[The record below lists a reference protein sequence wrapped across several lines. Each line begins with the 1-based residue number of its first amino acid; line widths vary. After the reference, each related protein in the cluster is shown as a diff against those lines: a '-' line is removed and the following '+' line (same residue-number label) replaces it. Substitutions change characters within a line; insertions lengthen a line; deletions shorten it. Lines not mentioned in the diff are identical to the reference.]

1 MKEKFL
7 AFLSILPFFI
17 VFTFFMIAPL
27 IWIVFNAFYVEEDEI
42 YSLANFIH
50 IFESKFYLQ
59 SIINSLQISFISS
72 IFGLLIGLLASYS
85 LFVLAPS
92 KICKFL
98 FSLNTMI
105 SNFSGVPLA
114 FAFIIV
120 LGSNGV
126 VNVFLKNLG
135 IEPFVSVYANFGVNI
150 VYVYFQIPLA
160 ILLLLPAFKSLENSH
175 LNACKM
181 LGGGNFLYWLKIAL
195 PLLAPVLFG
204 VFVILFANA
213 FGAYATIYALSS
225 GNFNVT
231 PVRIAALI
239 AGDINLDPYMAS
251 ALSIIIT
258 IIMLV
263 VTFIA
268 NFLSKKYNFK
278 VL

>member
-85 LFVLAPS
+85 LFILAPS
-92 KICKFL
+92 KICNFL

-126 VNVFLKNLG
+126 VNVF
-135 IEPFVSVYANFGVNI
+135 
-150 VYVYFQIPLA
+150 
-160 ILLLLPAFKSLENSH
+160 
-175 LNACKM
+175 
-181 LGGGNFLYWLKIAL
+181 
-195 PLLAPVLFG
+195 
-204 VFVILFANA
+204 
-213 FGAYATIYALSS
+213 
-225 GNFNVT
+225 
-231 PVRIAALI
+231 
-239 AGDINLDPYMAS
+239 
-251 ALSIIIT
+251 
-258 IIMLV
+258 
-263 VTFIA
+263 
-268 NFLSKKYNFK
+268 
-278 VL
+278 